1 MIMARFRKAIV
12 AALLAGAS
20 ILAPFVSDG
29 VNFNEILLTALAALV
44 TGVATYG
51 VKNAGFTELAP
62 VADLAEAAYTEYR
75 RVRGGLAYDGSP
87 LPEWSELE
95 TTIRSA
101 WERGQTAAANVPAK
115 G

>member
-1 MIMARFRKAIV
+1 MARFRKAIV
-12 AALLAGAS
+12 AAALAAAS

-29 VNFNEILLTALAALV
+29 VNFNEILLTLLAGVV
-44 TGVATYG
+44 TGLATYG
-51 VKNAGFTELAP
+51 VKNAGFSELAP

-87 LPEWSELE
+87 LPEWSQLE
-95 TTIRSA
+95 DTIRSA
-101 WERGQTAAANVPAK
+101 WERGQAAATNVSAR

>member
-1 MIMARFRKAIV
+1 MARFRKALV
-12 AALLAGAS
+12 AAVLAAAAFV
-20 ILAPFVSDG
+20 APFVPNGLD
-29 VNFNEILLTALAALV
+29 FNEVLLTLVAGLV

-62 VADLAEAAYTEYR
+62 IADLAEAAYTEYR

-95 TTIRSA
+95 STIRSA
-101 WERGQTAAANVPAK
+101 WERGQAAATNVPAK